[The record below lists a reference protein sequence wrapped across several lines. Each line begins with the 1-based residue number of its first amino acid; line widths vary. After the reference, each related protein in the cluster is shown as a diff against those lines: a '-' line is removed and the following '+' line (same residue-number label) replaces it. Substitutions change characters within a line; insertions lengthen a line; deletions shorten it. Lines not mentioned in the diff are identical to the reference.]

1 MPTVAERRAKVCA
14 MRDAVIEHKDLL
26 DAWKANSAVTVWDTM
41 PEGYSNTDRLMQKL
55 RDWGFNPSFKLWARQ
70 KGKACAGYAV
80 LCYEAIVAG
89 RVPDEPRP
97 PLQEKGGDSRWTEIM
112 TRVGCSTVGAPDN
125 LDVGT
130 WADEAKVEYVSFGID
145 ELLSRMQKANFA
157 KGTDRL
163 TNGGPWQSGPYL
175 VYIPRAAALTEDR
188 NVHGHFLVVDFQ
200 SRIPPW
206 LDDDAKQRF
215 LRAASYELNLVDH
228 EDLHLLE
235 PQIAEAARGRRKMA
249 QGQISGFSYGADKE
263 TIWELYYMLEEEKL
277 MRGANIANLRWKD

>member
-1 MPTVAERRAKVCA
+1 
-14 MRDAVIEHKDLL
+14 
-26 DAWKANSAVTVWDTM
+26 
-41 PEGYSNTDRLMQKL
+41 
-55 RDWGFNPSFKLWARQ
+55 
-70 KGKACAGYAV
+70 
-80 LCYEAIVAG
+80 
-89 RVPDEPRP
+89 
-97 PLQEKGGDSRWTEIM
+97 
-112 TRVGCSTVGAPDN
+112 
-125 LDVGT
+125 
-130 WADEAKVEYVSFGID
+130 
-145 ELLSRMQKANFA
+145 MQKANFA